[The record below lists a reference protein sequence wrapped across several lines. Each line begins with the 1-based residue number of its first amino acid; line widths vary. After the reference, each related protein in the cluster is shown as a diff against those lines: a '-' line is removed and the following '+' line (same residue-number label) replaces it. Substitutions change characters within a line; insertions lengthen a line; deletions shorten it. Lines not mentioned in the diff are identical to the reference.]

1 MSHQQPAHDSGT
13 TPRRVGVLHR
23 TGAWCARHFVI
34 VIVLWVAALAA
45 FQGLQHAF
53 GGDYS
58 DNFAIPGTQSQDGLD
73 VLKAHDPAAGGYG
86 SQVVVHDA
94 DKPLSGL
101 SSQMSSTV
109 ASLQKL
115 PDVLSVQ
122 NPLTA
127 QSSAVGPVSGD
138 GKTAYITIRFSVQP
152 STLGSG
158 YLHGVDSAVQPLRA
172 AGAEVEYGGS
182 LGELARP
189 AANDRISEAIGFGV
203 AVLVLLIGF
212 GSLLAALLPLITA
225 LICVVC
231 GLGLLGLLAAATT
244 FATVSPTLATMIGLG
259 VGIDYAL
266 FLVTRHRQNLM
277 DGEDPVAAAGTATAT
292 SGRAV
297 LLSGCTVI
305 IALCG
310 LWVSGIGFIGKLGV
324 AAAVTVVTAVLG
336 ALTLVP
342 AMLGL
347 IGRHIDRIHVRKP
360 IAEVEA
366 DAEPAPATGPRTGSG
381 AGSASGGGATGPA
394 PAGESK
400 GADAGG
406 DRPGAG
412 SAGDRAGAGSA
423 GGAPGP
429 APGRGAGQGPDARP
443 VPGRVRTTTHGTWH
457 RYAQRVERRP
467 WWFLAG
473 GVVVLAVLAF
483 PVFFIQLGHIGDG
496 ADPKSFTDRRAY
508 DLMSSAFGPGSNGPL
523 TLVVDQSKV
532 PQDDRSSLESKVQ
545 QSLTKVPNAA
555 VITPLTPTQDGD
567 VLTATAYSAA
577 APQDARTTSLAN
589 HLTDDVLP
597 DAVSGTAARTYVT
610 GTTAAQV
617 DFLDIVAS
625 RLPLIIAVVVGLAFL
640 VILAVFRGVLVAV
653 KAALLNVLSIAA
665 SYGVVVAV
673 FQWGWGGP
681 ALGVSGDVPI
691 ESYVPMMMFA
701 IVFGLSMDYEIFL
714 LTRIHEAWLATRD
727 PRASVAHALEIT
739 ARVITCAALIMVSVF
754 AAFILSDNIVVKMLG
769 LGLAVSVL
777 IDATVVR
784 LLLVPAVMTLLGR
797 AAWWTPRWLDR
808 ILPHLDAEGSE
819 DREPPAAPVRH

>member
-1 MSHQQPAHDSGT
+1 MPLSQSVHGRGARPSRT
-13 TPRRVGVLHR
+13 GVLR
-23 TGAWCARHFVI
+23 GTGEWCARHFVI
-34 VIVLWVAALAA
+34 VIVLWLAALAGA
-45 FQGLQHAF
+45 QVLTHLY

-58 DNFAIPGTQSQDGLD
+58 DNFSIPGTQSQDGLD
-73 VLKAHDPAAGGYG
+73 VLEAHAPSAGGYS
-86 SQVVVHDA
+86 SQVVVHDP
-94 DKPLSGL
+94 DGPLSAV
-101 SSQMSSTV
+101 SSEVSTV
-109 ASLQKL
+109 VGNLQEL
-115 PDVLSVQ
+115 PDVLSAQ
-122 NPLTA
+122 NPLASGTPTTNPN
-127 QSSAVGPVSGD
+127 VGPLSTD
-138 GKTAYITIRFSVQP
+138 GRTAYITIRFSKQP
-152 STLGSG
+152 SVLGAG
-158 YLHGVDSAVQPLRA
+158 YLDGVDAAVQPLRA
-172 AGAEVEYGGS
+172 EGVEVEYGGP

-189 AANDRISEAIGFGV
+189 EADDRTSEAIGFGV

-212 GSLLAALLPLITA
+212 GSLLAALLPLVTA
-225 LICVVC
+225 LICVVF
-231 GLGLLGLLAAATT
+231 GLALLGLLAATTT

-277 DGEDPVAAAGTATAT
+277 DGRNPVTAAGMATAT

-310 LWVSGIGFIGKLGV
+310 LWVSGIGFIGKLGL

-360 IAEVEA
+360 IAEAEA
-366 DAEPAPATGPRTGSG
+366 DP
-381 AGSASGGGATGPA
+381 
-394 PAGESK
+394 
-400 GADAGG
+400 ADA
-406 DRPGAG
+406 
-412 SAGDRAGAGSA
+412 
-423 GGAPGP
+423 APGP
-429 APGRGAGQGPDARP
+429 GQEPQAGG
-443 VPGRVRTTTHGTWH
+443 GTWH

-467 WWFLAG
+467 WWFLLG

-523 TLVVDQSKV
+523 TLVIDQSAV
-532 PQDDRSSLESKVQ
+532 PQGDRSALETQVQ
-545 QSLTKVPNAA
+545 QALTKVPDAA
-555 VITPLTPTQDGD
+555 LITPLTPTSDGD
-567 VLTATAYSAA
+567 VLTATAYSVA
-577 APQDARTTSLAN
+577 APQDVRTTDLVN
-589 HLTDDVLP
+589 RLTDDVLP
-597 DAVSGTAARTYVT
+597 DAVSGTAANTYVT

-617 DFLDIVAS
+617 DFLDIVSS
-625 RLPLIIAVVVGLAFL
+625 RLPLIIVVVVGLAFL
-640 VILAVFRGVLVAV
+640 VILAVFRGLLVAV
-653 KAALLNVLSIAA
+653 KAAVLNVLSIAA

-714 LTRIHEAWLATRD
+714 LTRIHEAWLRTHD
-727 PRASVAHALEIT
+727 PRASVAQALEIT

-754 AAFILSDNIVVKMLG
+754 AAFLISDNIVVKMLG
-769 LGLAVSVL
+769 LGLAASVL

-784 LLLVPAVMTLLGR
+784 LLLVPAVMTLLGK
-797 AAWWTPRWLDR
+797 AAWWSPRRLLR
-808 ILPHLDAEGSE
+808 ILPKVDAEGSG
-819 DREPPAAPVRH
+819 AAGADG

>member
-1 MSHQQPAHDSGT
+1 MPLQRSTHDSGAR
-13 TPRRVGVLHR
+13 PARGGALRA
-23 TGAWCARHFVI
+23 TGEWCARHFVI
-34 VIVLWVAALAA
+34 VIVLWLAALVALQA
-45 FQGLQHAF
+45 VQHAY

-58 DNFAIPGTQSQDGLD
+58 DDFSLSDTQSQKGLD
-73 VLKAHDPAAGGYG
+73 VLEAHAPSAGGYS

-94 DKPLSGL
+94 DRSLSDL
-101 SSQMSSTV
+101 SSQMSTV
-109 ASLQKL
+109 VGSLQKL

-127 QSSAVGPVSGD
+127 QSSSGGPDVGPLSGD
-138 GKTAYITIRFSVQP
+138 GKTAYITVRFSVQP

-172 AGAEVEYGGS
+172 AGAEVEYGGP

-189 AANDRISEAIGFGV
+189 DANDRTSEAIGFGV

-212 GSLLAALLPLITA
+212 GSLVAALLPLITA

-277 DGEDPVAAAGTATAT
+277 DGKDPVSAAGAATAT

-310 LWVSGIGFIGKLGV
+310 LWVSGIGFIGKLGL

-347 IGRHIDRIHVRKP
+347 IGRHIDRIHVREP
-360 IAEVEA
+360 VAE
-366 DAEPAPATGPRTGSG
+366 T
-381 AGSASGGGATGPA
+381 
-394 PAGESK
+394 
-400 GADAGG
+400 DAG
-406 DRPGAG
+406 PGQEAH
-412 SAGDRAGAGSA
+412 
-423 GGAPGP
+423 GP
-429 APGRGAGQGPDARP
+429 
-443 VPGRVRTTTHGTWH
+443 WH
-457 RYAQRVERRP
+457 RYARRVERRP

-496 ADPKSFTDRRAY
+496 ADPRSFTDRRAY

-523 TLVVDQSKV
+523 TLVIDQSAV
-532 PQDDRSSLESKVQ
+532 PGSDRSALLTQAQ
-545 QSLTKVPNAA
+545 QSLTKVPDASY
-555 VITPLTPTQDGD
+555 ITPLTATSDGD
-567 VLTATAYSAA
+567 VLTATAYSVA
-577 APQDARTTSLAN
+577 APQDGRTTSLVN
-589 HLTDDVLP
+589 HLKDDVLP
-597 DAVSGTAARTYVT
+597 AAVSGTDAHGYVT

-617 DFLDIVAS
+617 DFLDIVSS
-625 RLPLIIAVVVGLAFL
+625 RLPLIIAVVVVLALL

-653 KAALLNVLSIAA
+653 KAAVLNVLSIAA

-714 LTRIHEAWLATRD
+714 LTRIHEAWLRTQD

-754 AAFILSDNIVVKMLG
+754 AAFLISDNIVVKMLG
-769 LGLAVSVL
+769 LGLAASVL

-808 ILPHLDAEGSE
+808 ILPHLDAEG
-819 DREPPAAPVRH
+819 DAGARG